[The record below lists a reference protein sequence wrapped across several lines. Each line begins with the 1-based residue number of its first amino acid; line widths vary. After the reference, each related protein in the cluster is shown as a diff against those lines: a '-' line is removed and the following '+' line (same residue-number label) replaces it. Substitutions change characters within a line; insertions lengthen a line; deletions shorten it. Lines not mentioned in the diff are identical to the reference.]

1 MPDVDWAVPAT
12 RHLCQNSSDQGFFHL
27 HEGWEPAMT
36 LRTQLLRT
44 HLFGLAVALSSAPAF
59 AASDSDVR
67 NALEQRF
74 RGDRTGA
81 CVAAAVIENGG
92 ATSTYVC
99 ADAKTERPFDEH
111 TAFEIGSV
119 SKTMTAALLAEFI
132 ARGEVV
138 LDDPVA
144 KLLPPGTIVPS
155 YNGSQISIG
164 NIVTHTSGLPSFPW
178 RMTSRKDPYARLT
191 EADLL
196 ETLAATQLT
205 RAPGAQWEY
214 SNFAIM
220 VLSYALA
227 KRSGMDFETLLRE
240 RLLSPL
246 GMSDTYI
253 AKPPPNVRV
262 AQGHFSNARPAA
274 PWNFHVD
281 MAGVGGVR
289 ATLPDMV
296 RYLEGELGTRD
307 SQITLALARTQQ
319 QVASVGG
326 HTMGMAWEILSSAT
340 VANGHTITM
349 HAGGT
354 GGYSSFVAFD
364 RMARRAVVLLSD
376 TALTDLGG
384 LGMLGL
390 HLLDPSLPVGAPRT
404 VATADRKLIDAL
416 AGRYRLQNGL
426 GLELRHKDTQL
437 TVQADGQPEFEMAYD
452 SAGDFYP
459 LKFDALLRPKRKAD
473 GTYTF
478 TWFQLGGALQ
488 AERIGTP
495 AAVAPIWVPTE
506 AQLREYEG
514 NYPVSLTFALRVFST
529 GPQLSVQGTNQGA
542 FALAA
547 VEKDIFVAESVSAE
561 IDFDRD
567 ADGKVTA
574 LTLKQRGQVLH
585 GDRR

>member
-1 MPDVDWAVPAT
+1 M
-12 RHLCQNSSDQGFFHL
+12 N
-27 HEGWEPAMT
+27 
-36 LRTQLLRT
+36 LRT
-44 HLFGLAVALSSAPAF
+44 HLCSLAVALSSAPAF

-67 NALEQRF
+67 AALEQRF
-74 RGDRTGA
+74 AGDRTGA

-92 ATSTYVC
+92 ATRAYVC
-99 ADAKTERPFDEH
+99 ADAKAERPFDGH

-132 ARGEVV
+132 ARGEIA
-138 LDDPVA
+138 LDDPLA

-155 YNGSQISIG
+155 FNGSEISIG

-196 ETLAATQLT
+196 ETLAATRLT
-205 RAPGAQWEY
+205 RVPGSQWEY

-246 GMSDTYI
+246 GMGDTYI
-253 AKPPPNVRV
+253 SKPPANVRV

-296 RYLEGELGTRD
+296 RYLEGQLGTRD
-307 SQITLALARTQQ
+307 SQITPALARTQQ
-319 QVASVGG
+319 QVASVDG
-326 HTMGMAWEILSSAT
+326 HTMGMAWEILSSASI
-340 VANGHTITM
+340 ANGHTITM

-364 RMARRAVVLLSD
+364 RTAKRAVVLLSD

-384 LGMLGL
+384 LRMLGL
-390 HLLDPSLPVGAPRT
+390 HLLDPSLPVGAPRS
-404 VATADRKLIDAL
+404 VAVADLKLIDAL
-416 AGRYRLQNGL
+416 AGRYRLQNGM
-426 GLELRHKDTQL
+426 GVELRHKGDQL
-437 TVQADGQPEFEMAYD
+437 TIQADDQPEFEMAYD

-478 TWFQLGGALQ
+478 TWFQLGGVLA

-495 AAVAPIWVPTE
+495 APVAPTWVPTE

-514 NYPVSLTFALRVFST
+514 NYPLSLTFAVRVFAT
-529 GPQLSVQGTNQGA
+529 GPQLMVQGTNQGA
-542 FALAA
+542 FELAP
-547 VEKDIFVAESVSAE
+547 VEKDIFVAEPVSAE
-561 IDFDRD
+561 IDFERD

-585 GDRR
+585 GQRR